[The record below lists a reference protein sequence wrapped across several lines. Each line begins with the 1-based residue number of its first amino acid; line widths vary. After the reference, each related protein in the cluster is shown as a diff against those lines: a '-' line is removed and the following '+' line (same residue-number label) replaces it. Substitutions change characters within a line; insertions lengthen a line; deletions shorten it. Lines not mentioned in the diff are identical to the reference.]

1 MKKIFGL
8 TILGLIILMACN
20 YLNVVTMT
28 DVNTGLDLLGN
39 PYFLEGYGK
48 GDMVLIVENNFY
60 EVLGE
65 IKIK

>member
-1 MKKIFGL
+1 
-8 TILGLIILMACN
+8 
-20 YLNVVTMT
+20 
-28 DVNTGLDLLGN
+28 LDLLGN